1 MPRASMGWDVL
12 PTRTVDAVMLLG
24 SIVRGTVVRGIAKGV
39 WEVFLEENDV
49 TRKAKEMLKTLADT
63 AKDI

>member
-1 MPRASMGWDVL
+1 MGWDVL
-12 PTRTVDAVMLLG
+12 PTRTADAVMLLG